1 MLFLTHML
9 ILWFEMSSSSTSN
22 NTMQTHGRTILCYPL
37 LLGQWI
43 MNIRQRTVLLLLP
56 MQLVH
61 ALLSVAAVERVILML
76 HGNVQTVRTGT
87 VLKSIAGSGQPGII
101 LGFSIN

>member
-1 MLFLTHML
+1 M
-9 ILWFEMSSSSTSN
+9 
-22 NTMQTHGRTILCYPL
+22 
-37 LLGQWI
+37 

-87 VLKSIAGSGQPGII
+87 VLKSIAGSGQ
-101 LGFSIN
+101 LGSPV